1 MKDLLLY
8 KVSILFKPTCENK
21 LAFLFK
27 IYSKYATK
35 SIEIRYFCSKFKNKS
50 HYFNTF
56 FKMSSTPLYEKEV
69 SIQVE
74 RRRAGV
80 ELIKII
86 SDLWYD
92 KSIELVL
99 FRNQLIDKN
108 VNEIINLHEYAG
120 EFVGKAISIFDS
132 VAIAKVIFELD
143 LPPSKLDIGKLSYEF
158 RLENENYPDARH
170 FVLEKLKNAKNFEEI
185 QPKDVVLYGFG
196 RIGRLL
202 ARELMSKSGKGN
214 QLRLRAIVTRDKN
227 DASSLEKRA
236 SLLRYDSIHGD
247 FQGSVIADFEN
258 KALIIN
264 GTTVHVITANAP
276 EDIDY
281 TQYGIEKAL
290 IIDNTG
296 AFTNKE
302 ALSRHLTSKGTEKV
316 LLTAPGKGIPNI
328 VHGVNQNE
336 YNPDEIAIFSAASC
350 TTNAITPILKAIE
363 ETLGVVKG
371 HLETIH
377 AYTND
382 QNLVDNMH
390 QKYRRGRAAALNMVI
405 TETGAGAAVAKALPS
420 LEGKL
425 TSNAIRVP
433 VPNGSLVV
441 LNLEVL
447 KKTSIDGINAIM
459 KKYALEGELVEQ
471 IKYSLNNELVSS
483 DIVGTSAPAIY
494 DSNATIVSNDGQNIV
509 LYIWYDN
516 EFGYSHQV
524 IRLAKYI
531 AKVRRFT
538 YY

>member
-1 MKDLLLY
+1 M
-8 KVSILFKPTCENK
+8 
-21 LAFLFK
+21 
-27 IYSKYATK
+27 TK
-35 SIEIRYFCSKFKNKS
+35 NAQ
-50 HYFNTF
+50 
-56 FKMSSTPLYEKEV
+56 YEKELAF
-69 SIQVE
+69 QAN

-80 ELIKII
+80 DLIKII

-108 VNEIINLHEYAG
+108 VSDIMNLHEYAG
-120 EFVGKAISIFDS
+120 EFVGKPISIFDT
-132 VAIAKVIFELD
+132 VEIANAIFTMD
-143 LPPSKLDIGKLSYEF
+143 LPPSKLDIGKLTYEF
-158 RLENENYPDARH
+158 QLAENQYDNSKA
-170 FVLEKLKNAKNFEEI
+170 FVVDKLKNAKSYQEI

-202 ARELMSKSGKGN
+202 ARELMTKMGQGD
-214 QLRLRAIVTRDKN
+214 QMRLRAIVTRDRN

-247 FQGSVIADFEN
+247 FQGSVVADVEN
-258 KALIIN
+258 NALIIN

-281 TQYGIEKAL
+281 TEYGINDAL
-290 IIDNTG
+290 VIDNTG
-296 AFTNKE
+296 AFTTKE
-302 ALSRHLTSKGTEKV
+302 QLERHLTSKGTSKV
-316 LLTAPGKGIPNI
+316 LLTAPGKGVPNI

-336 YNPDEIAIFSAASC
+336 YNPDEIDIFSAASC

-363 ETLGVVKG
+363 DTLGVVKG

-390 QKYRRGRAAALNMVI
+390 KKYRRGRAAGLNMVI
-405 TETGAGAAVAKALPS
+405 TETGAGSAVAKALPS
-420 LEGKL
+420 LAGKL

-441 LNLEVL
+441 LNLEINQL
-447 KKTSIDGINAIM
+447 TSIADVNAII

-483 DIVGTSAPAIY
+483 DIIGTNAPSIF
-494 DSNATIVSNDGQNIV
+494 DSNATIVSADGKNIV
-509 LYIWYDN
+509 LYVWYDN
-516 EFGYSHQV
+516 EYGYSHQV

-531 AKVRRFT
+531 AKVRRYT